1 MQPDP
6 LHNRPI
12 LMYSI
17 FSLASPGVRNI
28 SIDTIR
34 DVTTDTTGVL
44 AVTLNIPQVSL
55 QELF

>member
-17 FSLASPGVRNI
+17 FSLTSPGVRNI

-44 AVTLNIPQVSL
+44 AVTLHIP
-55 QELF
+55 